1 MYMFYRS
8 GVILKNLPESDF
20 SSHHVEQGY
29 KIVGEWHTDF
39 CTHYVIMMRVG
50 GG

>member
-1 MYMFYRS
+1 MFYRS

-20 SSHHVEQGY
+20 SSHQVEQGY

-39 CTHYVIMMRVG
+39 WTHYVIMMRVG